1 MLRELNGYR
10 CELRARGNILRDR
23 FNFMRICSIDALE
36 VTKETDARAW
46 QDTVAEIGIY
56 YQPAGNSRPTV
67 AIYRRGAAASYP
79 I

>member
-1 MLRELNGYR
+1 
-10 CELRARGNILRDR
+10 
-23 FNFMRICSIDALE
+23 MRICSIDALE